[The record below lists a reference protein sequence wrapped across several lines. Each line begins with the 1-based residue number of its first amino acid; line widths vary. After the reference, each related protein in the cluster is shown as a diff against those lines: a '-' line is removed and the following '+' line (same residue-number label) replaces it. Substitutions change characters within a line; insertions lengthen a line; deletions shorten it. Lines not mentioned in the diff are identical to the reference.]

1 MIEEA
6 LKSLRKGEIVLVF
19 DAANRERETDMILA
33 AELVTP
39 EHIKILRNDAGGL
52 ICAPVSSEN
61 AEKLGIPFM
70 TDIMQVASEKYKV
83 LKKLSPHDIPY
94 DEKSAFSITINH
106 RKTFTGITDNDRALT
121 IKELALLCKNNQHEK
136 FGEFFRSPGHVT
148 LLRAAPDH
156 VLNRKGHTEM
166 SIALME
172 MAGLTGVAVCCE
184 MMDDKNGNSLS
195 TSDAQLYADEYDLVF
210 LDGSQ
215 VIRAYKEHKGV
226 INPP

>member
-6 LKSLRKGEIVLVF
+6 LKSLKKGEIVLVF

-121 IKELALLCKNNQHEK
+121 IRELALLCKNGQHER

-148 LLRAAPDH
+148 LLRAAPGH
-156 VLNRKGHTEM
+156 VINRKGHTEM

-172 MAGLTGVAVCCE
+172 MAGLTKVAVCCE
-184 MMDDKNGNSLS
+184 MMDNKSGNSLS
-195 TSDAQLYADEYDLVF
+195 TRDAQLYAEEHDLIF

-215 VIRAYKEHKGV
+215 VIKAYEEMIASMGEL
-226 INPP
+226 

>member
-1 MIEEA
+1 MIKEA
-6 LKSLRKGEIVLVF
+6 LKSLKKGEIILVF

-83 LKKLSPHDIPY
+83 LKRLSPHDIPY

-121 IKELALLCKNNQHEK
+121 IKELALLCKNNKHEK

-148 LLRAAPDH
+148 LLRAAPGH

-184 MMDDKNGNSLS
+184 MMDDNNGNSLS
-195 TSDAQLYADEYDLVF
+195 ISDAQLYANEHDLVF

-215 VIRAYKEHKGV
+215 VIKAYKEYKGV